1 MVSERILREF
11 IFWGVWL
18 IIPLISE
25 ILIGIM
31 STVIVLVKNLS
42 KSQNE
47 MSFPAYVTILIPVY
61 NSEKTLKTCL
71 DSIVNQDYPLNY
83 IELFLIDNGS
93 KDSSYDVF
101 IEYQAAYPDLKAWW
115 ISAMQGKSKAL
126 NNGIFASTGKYIIN
140 IDSDGYLDRLAVRN
154 IVRGFEENKN
164 ITCMTGVVLI
174 DPNLV
179 EATEFKLLKQLRRCE
194 SFEYMESFLVARK
207 YHSIFNS
214 MYTLAGAFSA
224 FRSDILN
231 KTQLYNSE
239 TLGEDTHMTFQIR
252 NLIGGKIVIC
262 DDAFFYV
269 DPIESLDKLY
279 TQRQRWQRGGIE
291 VANLY
296 SEMHVGGLWQYIH
309 KFAMRIL
316 VFDHTLVFPRLIW
329 FFALIYLYF
338 INYPLKL
345 LVGANLL
352 LYAAYIINSFI
363 YWLASL
369 LLLRE
374 QETTRKYAKRHW
386 YICLVM
392 PMYRF
397 IVYWIRLAGIINS
410 ITTDSKWRAATLSE
424 EMNTLGEGISSTAK
438 KRLSFFDKLR
448 RIINYE

>member
-1 MVSERILREF
+1 MASERILREF

-25 ILIGIM
+25 ILIGII
-31 STVIVLVKNLS
+31 STAIVLIKYFN
-42 KSQNE
+42 KTQNE
-47 MSFPAYVTILIPVY
+47 MSYPAQVTVLIPVY
-61 NSEKTLKTCL
+61 NSVSTLKMCL
-71 DSIVNQDYPLNY
+71 DSIINQDYPLNC

-93 KDSSYDVF
+93 KDDSYDVF
-101 IEYQAAYPDLKAWW
+101 IEYQAAHPGLKAWW
-115 ISAMQGKSKAL
+115 IRTQQGKSKAL

-140 IDSDGYLDRLAVRN
+140 IDSDGCLDRLAIRN
-154 IVRGFEENKN
+154 IVRGFEANKN
-164 ITCMTGVVLI
+164 ISCMTGVVLI
-174 DPNLV
+174 DPSLV
-179 EATEFKLLKQLRRCE
+179 EKTENRLLKQLRLCE
-194 SFEYMESFLVARK
+194 SFEYMESFLVGRK
-207 YHSIFNS
+207 YQSIFNS

-224 FRSDILN
+224 FRREVLN

-252 NLIGGKIVIC
+252 NYIGGDIVIC

-269 DPIESLDKLY
+269 DPIEGLDKLY

-291 VANLY
+291 VANLF
-296 SEMHVGGLWQYIH
+296 SEMHVGGLCQYIN

-329 FFALIYLYF
+329 FFALVYLYF

-345 LVGANLL
+345 LIGANLL
-352 LYAAYIINSFI
+352 LYAAYVINSFI
-363 YWLASL
+363 YWIASL
-369 LLLRE
+369 LFLRE
-374 QETTRKYAKRHW
+374 QKITYKYAQRNW
-386 YICLVM
+386 YICFVM

-424 EMNTLGEGISSTAK
+424 EMNTLGEGISNTAK